1 MRNLVLA
8 FAGGV
13 IVGAL
18 TTWEAA
24 RRWERAAWA
33 WSWTAGWL
41 SEAAWLARE
50 AAGWILGVALVLTL
64 AGAAVWVAL

>member
-1 MRNLVLA
+1 MKVVVIA
-8 FAGGV
+8 FAAGV
-13 IVGAL
+13 FVGSLA
-18 TTWEAA
+18 TWEAA

-50 AAGWILGVALVLTL
+50 AAGWILGVVLVLAL